1 MNLDVLDKQGNTL
14 EQLTLNKD
22 IFGVKPNKTLV
33 AQYVRV
39 YLANQRQGTSSTKT
53 RGEVSGGGIKP
64 WRQKGTGR
72 ARVGSSRNPIWVHGG
87 VSHGPKPK
95 SWSLRMPQKMKRAA
109 LLSVLTSKL
118 LANQIKILNKIE
130 TQQPKTKDMT
140 ELLTNLKLTGKT
152 LIILDSKNDSV
163 RKSAENIKNVTTT
176 LADVLNAYEV
186 LKAKNIIF
194 EKAAVLKLEEKLKK

>member
-1 MNLDVLDKQGNTL
+1 
-14 EQLTLNKD
+14 
-22 IFGVKPNKTLV
+22 
-33 AQYVRV
+33 
-39 YLANQRQGTSSTKT
+39 
-53 RGEVSGGGIKP
+53 
-64 WRQKGTGR
+64 
-72 ARVGSSRNPIWVHGG
+72 
-87 VSHGPKPK
+87 
-95 SWSLRMPQKMKRAA
+95 MPQKMKRAA